1 MDNKM
6 EEIDQLI
13 KDTLSKEEAA
23 FYDSLEEQ
31 NLFDMVFGLFKG
43 KNAWFLIVINIMI
56 FVFLGLLIYTCLQFF
71 QVESVEELIKWGFGA
86 FVCFMTISILKVYA
100 WMQMDKNA
108 ILREMKRL
116 ELQVMSLSGKIGE
129 SNDV

>member
-1 MDNKM
+1 MKNNM

-31 NLFDMVFGLFKG
+31 NLFEMIFGLFKG
-43 KNAWFLIVINIMI
+43 KNAWFLIITNILSILIFGI
-56 FVFLGLLIYTCLQFF
+56 FVYCCFHFF
-71 QVESVEELIKWGFGA
+71 KVDTAEELLRWGFGS
-86 FVCFMTISILKVYA
+86 FVCLLMMSMLKIYA

-116 ELQVMSLSGKIGE
+116 ELQVMSLSGRLM
-129 SNDV
+129 D

>member
-1 MDNKM
+1 MKNKM

-13 KDTLSKEEAA
+13 KETLSKEEAA

-31 NLFDMVFGLFKG
+31 NNFDMVVGLFKG
-43 KNAWFLIVINIMI
+43 KNAWFLITTNIMTI
-56 FVFLGLLIYTCLQFF
+56 AFLGLFVYCCIRFF
-71 QVESVEELIKWGFGA
+71 NVESTEELMKWGFGSLM
-86 FVCFMTISILKVYA
+86 FLLSMSMLKIYA

-116 ELQVMSLSGKIGE
+116 ELQLLSLSGKVA
-129 SNDV
+129 D

>member
-1 MDNKM
+1 MKDNT
-6 EEIDQLI
+6 EEIDRLI

-43 KNAWFLIVINIMI
+43 KNAWFLIVTNIMTI
-56 FVFLGLLIYTCLQFF
+56 AFLGLFIYCIVQFF
-71 QVESVEELIKWGFGA
+71 KVESSEELIKWGLGGLISLSS
-86 FVCFMTISILKVYA
+86 VCMLKVYA

-116 ELQVMSLSGKIGE
+116 ELQIMSLSGKLA
-129 SNDV
+129 D

>member
-1 MDNKM
+1 MKNKI

-13 KDTLSKEEAA
+13 KETLSHEEAA

-31 NLFDMVFGLFKG
+31 NVINMVIGLFKG
-43 KNAWFLIVINIMI
+43 KNAWFLIVTNIMT
-56 FVFLGLLIYTCLQFF
+56 FVFLGSFVYCCIQFF
-71 QVESVEELIKWGFGA
+71 TVESTEELMKWGFGSIM
-86 FVCFMTISILKVYA
+86 FMLGVSILKVYA

-116 ELQVMSLSGKIGE
+116 ELLVMSLSGKMAE
-129 SNDV
+129 

>member
-1 MDNKM
+1 MKNKM

-13 KDTLSKEEAA
+13 KETLSKEEAA

-31 NLFDMVFGLFKG
+31 NNFEMIAGLFKG
-43 KNAWFLIVINIMI
+43 KNAWFLITTNIMI
-56 FVFLGLLIYTCLQFF
+56 IVFLALFIYCCIQFF
-71 QVESVEELIKWGFGA
+71 TVESAEELMKWGFGCLA
-86 FVCFMTISILKVYA
+86 FLLSVSILKIYA

-116 ELQVMSLSGKIGE
+116 ELQVMSLSGKL
-129 SNDV
+129 

>member
-1 MDNKM
+1 MKNKM

-31 NLFDMVFGLFKG
+31 NLFNMVTGLFKG
-43 KNAWFLIVINIMI
+43 KNAWFLITTNIMTI
-56 FVFLGLLIYTCLQFF
+56 VFLGLFVYCCIQFF
-71 QVESVEELIKWGFGA
+71 NVESAEELMKWGLGSL
-86 FVCFMTISILKVYA
+86 VCLLGVCMLKIYA

-116 ELQVMSLSGKIGE
+116 ELQVMSLSGKVA
-129 SNDV
+129 D